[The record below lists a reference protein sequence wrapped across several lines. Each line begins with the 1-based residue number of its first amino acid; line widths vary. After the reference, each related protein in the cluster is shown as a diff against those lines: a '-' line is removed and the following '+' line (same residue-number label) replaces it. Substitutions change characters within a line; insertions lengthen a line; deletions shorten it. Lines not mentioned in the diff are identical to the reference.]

1 MSSNYVQLMVERAAW
16 YLQQLCEIGEEFLG
30 EFQSRKK
37 ATFPQTLSGKS
48 N

>member
-1 MSSNYVQLMVERAAW
+1 MSSNYVQPMVESPSW
-16 YLQQLCEIGEEFLG
+16 YLHQLCEIGEEFLG